1 LISSLAKHQRGL
13 TSVEFAIIGALFF
26 TVLIGIIE
34 VGRLL
39 FTWNTLHE
47 VTRRA
52 ARLAA
57 VCPVGETAQVQN
69 TATFNG
75 TIINGLDPADV
86 IISYLDGDG
95 STIAPPITNANFG
108 NIMFVQARIANT
120 FQYQFLVPFY
130 TQWLTPPEFRTT
142 MVAESLGI
150 SPVGTGITA
159 C

>member
-1 LISSLAKHQRGL
+1 MISSLGKHQRGL

-26 TVLIGIIE
+26 TILIGIIE

-52 ARLAA
+52 ARLTA
-57 VCPVGETAQVQN
+57 VCPVGETATVQN
-69 TATFNG
+69 IATFNG
-75 TIINGLDPADV
+75 TIISGLNPADV
-86 IISYLDGDG
+86 VISYIDRTGNTIGNPVTDFGD
-95 STIAPPITNANFG
+95 
-108 NIMFVQARIANT
+108 IMFVQARIANT
-120 FQYQFLVPFY
+120 FQYQLLIPFY

-142 MVAESLGI
+142 VVAESLGI
-150 SPVGTGITA
+150 SPPGTGITA

>member
-1 LISSLAKHQRGL
+1 MSSLGKHQRGL

-26 TVLIGIIE
+26 TLLFGIIE

-52 ARLAA
+52 ARLTA
-57 VCPVGETAQVQN
+57 VCPVGETAKVQN
-69 TATFNG
+69 IATFNG

-86 IISYLDGDG
+86 VISYLDRDG
-95 STIAPPITNANFG
+95 NTIGNPVNNFG
-108 NIMFVQARIANT
+108 DIMFVQAHIANT
-120 FQYQFLVPFY
+120 FQHQIFIPFV

-142 MVAESLGI
+142 IVAESLGI
-150 SPVGTGITA
+150 SPPGTGTTA